1 LITVIG
7 SYVSPFVRKVLAC
20 LELKGLAYRIDPITP
35 FFGDDRFA
43 ELSPLRRVPVFIDDQ
58 VTLADS
64 SVIAQYVEERHGDR
78 YPLLP
83 VDVADRARA
92 RWLEEYADTR
102 IADVIVWGV
111 FQRAVLDPGIWG
123 KPRDLDAIA
132 RVMQEDFPPVMD
144 YLERCLPV
152 AGFLFDPVRI
162 GLADV
167 AIAAPFRNLGF
178 ARQRIEASRWPI
190 SAAYVDRVLAQ
201 PVFTKLQPFEDRQ
214 VRTPIVAQRE
224 VLAAMG
230 APLTADT
237 FGGVTPRPGL
247 MRR

>member
-20 LELKGLAYRIDPITP
+20 LELKGLAYQIDPITP

-64 SVIAQYVEERHGDR
+64 SVIAQYLEERYPDR

-102 IADVIVWGV
+102 LADVIVWGV

-123 KPRDLDAIA
+123 KPRDLEAIA
-132 RVMQEDFPPVMD
+132 RVMQEDLPPVMD
-144 YLERCLPV
+144 YLERSLPV
-152 AGFLFDPVRI
+152 TGFLFDPTRI

-167 AIAAPFRNLGF
+167 AVAAPFRNLGF
-178 ARQRIEASRWPI
+178 ARQRVDASRWPI
-190 SAAYVDRVLAQ
+190 TAAYVDRVLAQ

-230 APLTADT
+230 APLTVDT
-237 FGGVTPRPGL
+237 VGGATPRPGL